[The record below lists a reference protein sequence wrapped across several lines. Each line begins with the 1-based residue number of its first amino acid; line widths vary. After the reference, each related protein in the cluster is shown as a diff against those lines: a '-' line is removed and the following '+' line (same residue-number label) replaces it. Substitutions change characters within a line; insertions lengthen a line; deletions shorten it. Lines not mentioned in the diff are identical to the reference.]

1 MKRNKVLELLEKLKR
16 CGIKDTDK
24 VLRLDEEIL
33 LALLELSDLDFKVGL
48 RIALKEKNKSKC
60 LGMITNITYIPAVSE
75 SKILDEIKHISIE
88 LKSAILEKSID
99 EDPKT
104 SLDALNAVDD
114 IISILTDFNMIGA
127 INSKDNVYTYFNKR
141 EIGIIESHISLRNYI
156 IKRYVPLKSLLEG
169 IKILSSA
176 EEKISEVFDI
186 LTSKYAIDNRID
198 IKGARLVLKA
208 KKDFQYDYV
217 RRVLRTDL
225 IKDPKIA
232 LKIAAILSNVKEQFN
247 AFNIYGLI
255 VETAWEVKDYGY
267 LLEAI
272 KKIAKSNNLYNAVDA
287 KDILNKI
294 YGINPLSKDD
304 ALLYADIINKADSF
318 EKSRVIKNILLDVDI
333 REYKVGVDIA
343 NLIINFKGPDFVL
356 GHVKYVATNP
366 DMLASGLVMEA
377 INVLLKAKK
386 EYTLEYASEILTNFT
401 VLDSGIALEGAKL
414 ILKSKHEFNAKY
426 ASRIICSYNV
436 IEAGVALEAAEL
448 VNECTNEKAAEL
460 SYEII
465 RDTNAIRYSAALDY
479 LRLINKIKYPE
490 IIDVVMYNCGY
501 TRSELTTIE
510 KKIDLANAYME
521 QKLEEANNDHLV
533 SYVDSLTTVKSDNK
547 LVRRRARQRDIKVAD
562 LATIKKDN

>member
-1 MKRNKVLELLEKLKR
+1 MKRNKILELLEKLKR

-33 LALLELSDLDFKVGL
+33 LTLLKLGDLDFKVGL

-60 LGMITNITYIPAVSE
+60 LGMITNITSISAVSE

-88 LKSAILEKSID
+88 LKGAILEKSID

-127 INSKDNVYTYFNKR
+127 INSKDSVYTYFSKR
-141 EIGIIESHISLRNYI
+141 EIGIIVNRISLRNYI

-186 LTSKYAIDNRID
+186 LTSKYAIDNHID
-198 IKGARLVLKA
+198 IKGARLALKA

-232 LKIAAILSNVKEQFN
+232 LKIAVILSNVKEQFN

-255 VETAWEVKDYGY
+255 VDTAWEVKDYGY

-272 KKIAKSNNLYNAVDA
+272 KKIAKSNNLYNAVDVR
-287 KDILNKI
+287 DILNKI

-343 NLIINFKGPDFVL
+343 NLILNFKGPDFVL

-366 DMLASGLVMEA
+366 DMLASGLVLEA
-377 INVLLKAKK
+377 TNILLKAKK
-386 EYTLEYASEILTNFT
+386 EYTLEYASYVLTDFT
-401 VLDSGIALEGAKL
+401 ALESGIALEGAEL
-414 ILKSKHEFNAKY
+414 ILKSKHKFNAKY
-426 ASRIICSYNV
+426 ASRILCNFVFSGI
-436 IEAGVALEAAEL
+436 ALEAAEL

-460 SYEII
+460 SYKII
-465 RDTNAIRYSAALDY
+465 RDTNATKNSAALDY
-479 LRLINKIKYPE
+479 IRLISKIKYPE
-490 IIDVVMYNCGY
+490 IIDMVMYNCRY

-510 KKIDLANAYME
+510 KKIDLANEYIE
-521 QKLEEANNDHLV
+521 QKLEEVNNDHLV
-533 SYVDSLTTVKSDNK
+533 SYVDSLTTVESDNK
-547 LVRRRARQRDIKVAD
+547 MVRRRARQRDIKVAD

>member
-127 INSKDNVYTYFNKR
+127 INSKDSVYTYFSKR
-141 EIGIIESHISLRNYI
+141 EIGIIVNSISLRNYI

-176 EEKISEVFDI
+176 EEKTSEVFDI
-186 LTSKYAIDNRID
+186 LTSKYAIDNHID

-232 LKIAAILSNVKEQFN
+232 LKIASILSNVKEQFN

-255 VETAWEVKDYGY
+255 VDTAWEVKDYGY

-272 KKIAKSNNLYNAVDA
+272 KKIAKSNNLYNAVDVR
-287 KDILNKI
+287 DILNKI

-343 NLIINFKGPDFVL
+343 NLILNFKGPDFVL

-366 DMLASGLVMEA
+366 DMLASGLVLEA
-377 INVLLKAKK
+377 TNILLKAKK
-386 EYTLEYASEILTNFT
+386 EYTLEYASYVLTDFT
-401 VLDSGIALEGAKL
+401 ALESGIALEGAEL
-414 ILKSKHEFNAKY
+414 ILKSKHKFNAKY
-426 ASRIICSYNV
+426 ASRILCNFVFSGI
-436 IEAGVALEAAEL
+436 ALEAAEL

-460 SYEII
+460 SYKII
-465 RDTNAIRYSAALDY
+465 RDTNATKNSAALDY
-479 LRLINKIKYPE
+479 IRLISKIKYPE
-490 IIDVVMYNCGY
+490 IIDMVMYNCRY

-533 SYVDSLTTVKSDNK
+533 SYVDSLTIVKSDNK
-547 LVRRRARQRDIKVAD
+547 MVRRRARQRDINVAD